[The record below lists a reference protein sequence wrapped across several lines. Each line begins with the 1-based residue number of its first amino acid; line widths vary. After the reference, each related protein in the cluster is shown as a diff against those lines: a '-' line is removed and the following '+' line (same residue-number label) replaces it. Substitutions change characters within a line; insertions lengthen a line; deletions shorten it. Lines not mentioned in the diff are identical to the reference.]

1 MFRKS
6 AISACAAASLT
17 IIPAQ
22 QASADLGD
30 ALVGAAVGGVVGG
43 VIVDQVHKKKQAEA
57 RANTRRT
64 TKTYNSGYK
73 RKASYNSVQRQENR
87 DVQTSLNHFNF
98 PAGTPDGVFGRNTR
112 SAMSSYQSFMGY
124 PQTGQLTEFERTVLV
139 NSYHRSIAGGAG
151 TSEIIANSQYGQRGL
166 LKHTQQEMAGG
177 TSATVASYQ
186 AANVQAGTNPAFA
199 AFSLPNFGKASD
211 TSSIA
216 NHCNQVNLVTNTNGG
231 YTKASDITDPAFALS
246 EQFCLARIYA
256 IAKSEDLSSKVT
268 GISSSDMQAQ
278 CETLSPSFK
287 DQISAL
293 SLIGRDEVISQ
304 TGAKVLS
311 TGMSPAQ
318 LSNTANICLG
328 VGYRTDNAD
337 VALASTLILVTLGQ
351 PAYGELLGHH
361 LVNGFGTL
369 QRNDLA
375 LQWYTSA
382 NDAIASGQ
390 PAVFAPTQVER
401 PDLIQAAALKLDA
414 TQAPEAVTKST
425 ATFSL
430 PVFTAQ

>member
-6 AISACAAASLT
+6 AISAYAVASLT

-57 RANTRRT
+57 RANARRT
-64 TKTYNSGYK
+64 TKTYH
-73 RKASYNSVQRQENR
+73 RKSSYNSAQKQRNR

-98 PAGTPDGVFGRNTR
+98 PAGTPDGVFGHNTR
-112 SAMSSYQSFMGY
+112 NAVSSYQTFMGY
-124 PQTGQLTEFERTVLV
+124 PQTGQLTAFERTVLV
-139 NSYHRSIAGGAG
+139 NSYHSSIAGGAG
-151 TSEIIANSQYGQRGL
+151 TSNIIASSEYGQRGL
-166 LKHTQQEMAGG
+166 LKHTQQEMASGAI
-177 TSATVASYQ
+177 TTVTSYQ
-186 AANVQAGTNPAFA
+186 TGGNQTDTA
-199 AFSLPNFGKASD
+199 AFSLPSFGQASD
-211 TSSIA
+211 TGSIA
-216 NHCNQVNLVTNTNGG
+216 NHCNQINLVTNTNGG
-231 YTKASDITDPAFALS
+231 YTKASNITDPAFALS

-256 IAKSEDLSSKVT
+256 IAQSEDLSANVT
-268 GISSSDMQAQ
+268 GVSVSEMQAQ
-278 CETLSPSFK
+278 CETLGPSFK

-293 SLIGRDEVISQ
+293 SLTGRKEVVAQ
-304 TGAKVLS
+304 TGTKVLS

-318 LSNTANICLG
+318 LSHTANICLG

-337 VALASTLILVTLGQ
+337 VALASTLILVALGQ

-382 NDAIASGQ
+382 NDALASGQ
-390 PAVFAPTQVER
+390 PAVFAPAQTER
-401 PDLIQAAALKLDA
+401 PDLIQAAALQLGA
-414 TQAPEAVTKST
+414 TEPEEVVTKST
-425 ATFSL
+425 AAFSL